1 MLFISAPAADSYLWC
16 ALVDQKA
23 YSALMDHDE
32 VITSGKQAKKIKG
45 IGDSSAKKID
55 EFLETGKIEALEEV
69 RARKNQVRA
78 ERGGAE
84 RAGDEK
90 ERGVGGERRLKRW
103 MFPSLL
109 WWIRSCECLAGG
121 ASTSFQRTSRLP
133 QPTRGGWRTHPRRNK
148 DT

>member
-1 MLFISAPAADSYLWC
+1 M
-16 ALVDQKA
+16 VDQKA

-78 ERGGAE
+78 EKGGAE
-84 RAGDEK
+84 RERDAEVG
-90 ERGVGGERRLKRW
+90 ERGGGRRLKRW
-103 MFPSLL
+103 MFPSLSAEN
-109 WWIRSCECLAGG
+109 RSCECLAGG
-121 ASTSFQRTSRLP
+121 ASTSFQSTSRLP
-133 QPTRGGWRTHPRRNK
+133 QPTRGGWRTHTQTEQRHVRIPLNYMHTAAR
-148 DT
+148 